1 MHVVH
6 AALTLAVS
14 VPFLREN
21 ARERR
26 NTGPAELPDIL
37 GDLKMM
43 SVEDVKAVNVPEIAK
58 FPDRE
63 SCIAAHMQEGLSE
76 AAARGICGHLPSK
89 QGLRKIS
96 FAYQAT
102 FEPYEEQGKHLAKIH
117 VIDLAPNL
125 NKWQVSATAR
135 AKALK
140 SLLDAPLLGPPA
152 PGERGN
158 VVGGAPGAPHE
169 GLWSPIGRFI
179 DFESNHATHG
189 IAEITKDYA
198 WENIKNKNWKAV
210 SPSVLAFVEHREGDV
225 DVVDDFNFEHV
236 LFVDKPAYPEAG
248 VESTCDDALGSC
260 GFNNALAAAAEK
272 QGFMITDQDLSV
284 MEKAV
289 QSARGILTALE
300 ERLEI
305 ILHGKPAPEP
315 AVPPLLLPSHN
326 RVSDGEMNPER
337 PSPSPNQTQ
346 GLENKLGQKMEGG
359 NEMKTTQASFGDA
372 SFPDECFAYVP
383 TEAKGSDGKKSL
395 RALPYK
401 NADGSVDPDHLRNA
415 LARFN
420 QTDIPSAEK
429 AGVLKTLCNAAS
441 KAGIDSDF
449 CKEHSAG
456 MPHKESE
463 QKMECN
469 ELQARIRELEPL
481 QARVKEL
488 EPQVVQLKAEN
499 ETLKAFKAEVEKKQR
514 MAKVQSIVDLK
525 THCGMLEPKDHA
537 QAFGDLEK
545 LSADAL
551 YAIEK
556 ELTAVQARF
565 DAMPS
570 GPKAKHT
577 AEQAYNTIEDIRQAM
592 FGYRRDEKGQIIGG
606 Q

>member
-1 MHVVH
+1 
-6 AALTLAVS
+6 
-14 VPFLREN
+14 
-21 ARERR
+21 
-26 NTGPAELPDIL
+26 
-37 GDLKMM
+37 M
-43 SVEDVKAVNVPEIAK
+43 SVDDIKSVNVPEIAK

-63 SCIAAHMQEGLSE
+63 SCIAAHMKEGLSE
-76 AAARGICGHLPSK
+76 AAATRICSGLKSK
-89 QGLRKIS
+89 QSSNSLRKVS
-96 FAYQAT
+96 FSYQAT

-125 NKWQVSATAR
+125 NKWQVTPTAR

-140 SLLDAPLLGPPA
+140 TLLDSPLLGPP
-152 PGERGN
+152 PDGEKGN
-158 VVGGAPGAPHE
+158 VIGGAPGSPHE
-169 GLWSPIGRFI
+169 GLWSPVGHFI
-179 DFESNHATHG
+179 DFESNHVTHG

-198 WENIKNKNWKAV
+198 WEKIKNGEWDAV
-210 SPSVLAFVEHREGDV
+210 SPSVLAFLEHQEGDV
-225 DVVDDFNFEHV
+225 AVVDDFNFEHV
-236 LFVDKPAYPEAG
+236 LFVDKGAYPEAG
-248 VESTCDDALGSC
+248 VESTYDA
-260 GFNNALAAAAEK
+260 GFYQALASAAE
-272 QGFMITDQDLSV
+272 QQVSITNQDLSV

-305 ILHGKPAPEP
+305 IMHGKPDAEPTVAPL
-315 AVPPLLLPSHN
+315 ALSSHN

-337 PSPSPNQTQ
+337 PNPSPNQMQ
-346 GLENKLGQKMEGG
+346 SLENKLGQKMGGG

-383 TEAKGSDGKKSL
+383 AEAKGSDGKKSL

-420 QTDIPSAEK
+420 QTDIPQDEK

-449 CKEHSAG
+449 CKEHSAE
-456 MPHKESE
+456 MRQSKESE
-463 QKMECN
+463 QEMDFKD
-469 ELQARIRELEPL
+469 L

-488 EPQVVQLKAEN
+488 EPLQAQVTALKAEN
-499 ETLKAFKAEVEKKQR
+499 ETLKAYKAEVEKKQR
-514 MAKVQSIVDLK
+514 MAKVQTIVDLK
-525 THCGMLEPKDHA
+525 THCGMLDPKDHA
-537 QAFGDLEK
+537 QAFGELEK

-551 YAIEK
+551 DAIEK

-565 DAMPS
+565 DSMPS

-577 AEQAYNTIEDIRQAM
+577 AEQAYNTVEDIRQAM

>member
-1 MHVVH
+1 
-6 AALTLAVS
+6 
-14 VPFLREN
+14 
-21 ARERR
+21 
-26 NTGPAELPDIL
+26 
-37 GDLKMM
+37 M
-43 SVEDVKAVNVPEIAK
+43 SVEDMKTVNLPEIAK

-63 SCIAAHMQEGLSE
+63 SCIAAHMKEGLSE
-76 AAARGICGHLPSK
+76 AAAKRICGHLTSK
-89 QGLRKIS
+89 QSLRKVA

-125 NKWQVSATAR
+125 NKWQVTATAR

-169 GLWSPIGRFI
+169 GLWSPVGQFV
-179 DFESNHATHG
+179 DFESNHVTHG

-198 WENIKNKNWKAV
+198 WENIRNKNWKAV

-236 LFVDKPAYPEAG
+236 LFVDKPAYPDAG
-248 VESTCDDALGSC
+248 VEETCDSETKCNFYQALQ
-260 GFNNALAAAAEK
+260 AACERQA
-272 QGFMITDQDLSV
+272 FSITDQDLSI

-305 ILHGKPAPEP
+305 ILHGKPGPEP
-315 AVPPLLLPSHN
+315 VVSPLPFSSHN
-326 RVSDGEMNPER
+326 RVSDGEMSPVR

-359 NEMKTTQASFGDA
+359 NEMKTTQASPLSAASLSTEERNKLSDA
-372 SFPDECFAYVP
+372 DFAY
-383 TEAKGSDGKKSL
+383 
-395 RALPYK
+395 
-401 NADGSVDPDHLRNA
+401 
-415 LARFN
+415 
-420 QTDIPSAEK
+420 
-429 AGVLKTLCNAAS
+429 
-441 KAGIDSDF
+441 IDSDGGR
-449 CKEHSAG
+449 HLPIHDADHVRAALGGNGWSATTFSSDSA
-456 MPHKESE
+456 KAEAKRKICAAAKKFDVESE
-463 QKMECN
+463 LCGTKGGMRQSKEEQQLDN
-469 ELQARIRELEPL
+469 ELQAKVSTLE
-481 QARVKEL
+481 AANVA
-488 EPQVVQLKAEN
+488 LKAEN
-499 ETLKAFKAEVEKKQR
+499 DSLKVFKAEVEKKQR

-525 THCGMLEPKDHA
+525 TRCGMLEPKDHA
-537 QAFGDLEK
+537 QAFSDLEK

-551 YAIEK
+551 DAIEK
-556 ELTAVQARF
+556 ELIAVQARF
-565 DAMPS
+565 ESMPS

-577 AEQAYNTIEDIRQAM
+577 AEQAYNTIEDQREKM
-592 FGYRRDEKGQIIGG
+592 FGYRRDEQGKIVGG